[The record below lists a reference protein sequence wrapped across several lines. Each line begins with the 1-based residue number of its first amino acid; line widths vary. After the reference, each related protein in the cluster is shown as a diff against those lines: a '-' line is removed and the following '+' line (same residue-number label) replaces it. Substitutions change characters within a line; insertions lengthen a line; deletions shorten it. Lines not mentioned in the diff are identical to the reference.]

1 MFFNIDNSFNG
12 EILTMLRLT
21 VKHGLRAN
29 SQLAATR
36 NPDASSYVQQL
47 ESEWEGAKP
56 FTELPGPTRWQ
67 LFRGFQKGGEYHQ
80 LGMDDVM
87 RLYKKQFGDIC
98 LIPGL
103 FGMPSTVFTFN
114 VETFEKVYR
123 TEGQWP
129 VRGGAEPVIHYR
141 NKRKDEFFK
150 NCMGLFGK

>member
-1 MFFNIDNSFNG
+1 
-12 EILTMLRLT
+12 
-21 VKHGLRAN
+21 
-29 SQLAATR
+29 
-36 NPDASSYVQQL
+36 
-47 ESEWEGAKP
+47 
-56 FTELPGPTRWQ
+56 
-67 LFRGFQKGGEYHQ
+67 
-80 LGMDDVM
+80 MDDVM